1 MRETLIRLG
10 IAAAV
15 FVVLLFAFLVY
26 VLLASSSPD
35 YWAGEISEFERQ
47 DVSNPPPK
55 GGIVFVGGR
64 DVRLWETLGEDM
76 APLQVL
82 NRGFGGAYLDHLT
95 YFAARIIKPYRPR
108 AVVVI
113 AGAEDMADVQGRTP
127 EELLEGFKVFLSALR
142 AHEVSAPV
150 IFVSIRPS
158 PMRAARWFG
167 AKRANGL
174 IEAFAAARDDVIYLD
189 VASLM
194 FTADEEMRDEI
205 FRWDGLSLSPEGYS
219 LLTSRLK
226 PLLLRRF
233 DSPQPNPP
241 EEPNGRF

>member
-1 MRETLIRLG
+1 MRDILIRLG

-15 FVVLLFAFLVY
+15 LTTLLFAFLVY
-26 VLLASSSPD
+26 VLLASSGPD
-35 YWAGEISEFERQ
+35 YWIGEIAEFERH
-47 DVSNPPPK
+47 DVSNPPSK

-64 DVRLWETLGEDM
+64 DVRLWETLESDM
-76 APLQVL
+76 APLPVL

-95 YFAARIIKPYRPR
+95 YFAARIIKPYEPR

-127 EELLEGFKVFLSALR
+127 EELLEGFKIFMSALR
-142 AHEVSAPV
+142 AHDVSAPV

-174 IEAFAAARDDVIYLD
+174 IEAFAATRDDVIYLD

-194 FTADEEMRDEI
+194 FTDSEEMRGDM
-205 FRWDGLSLSPEGYS
+205 FRWDGLSLSAEGYS

-226 PLLLRRF
+226 PLLTRRF
-233 DSPQPNPP
+233 NSRAPQSL
-241 EEPNGRF
+241 EETP

>member
-15 FVVLLFAFLVY
+15 LAALLFAFLVY
-26 VLLASSSPD
+26 VLLASSGPD
-35 YWAGEISEFERQ
+35 YWAGEIAEFERH
-47 DVSNPPPK
+47 DVSNPPSK

-64 DVRLWETLGEDM
+64 DVRLWETLESDM
-76 APLQVL
+76 APLPVL

-95 YFAARIIKPYRPR
+95 YFAARIIKPYEPR

-113 AGAEDMADVQGRTP
+113 AGAEDLADVQGRTP
-127 EELLEGFKVFLSALR
+127 EELLEGFKVFMSALR
-142 AHEVSAPV
+142 AHDVSAPV

-174 IEAFAAARDDVIYLD
+174 IEAFAATREDVIYLD

-194 FTADEEMRDEI
+194 FTDDDEMRGDM
-205 FRWDGLSLSPEGYS
+205 FRWDGLSLSAEGYN
-219 LLTSRLK
+219 LLASRLK
-226 PLLLRRF
+226 PLLTRRF
-233 DSPQPNPP
+233 NSPPP
-241 EEPNGRF
+241 YSSEESP

>member
-15 FVVLLFAFLVY
+15 LTAFLFAFLVY
-26 VLLASSSPD
+26 VLLASSDPD
-35 YWAGEISEFERQ
+35 YWLGEIAEFERH
-47 DVSNPPPK
+47 DVSNPPSK

-64 DVRLWETLGEDM
+64 DVRLWETLESDM
-76 APLQVL
+76 APLPVL

-95 YFAARIIKPYRPR
+95 YFAARIIKPYEPR

-127 EELLEGFKVFLSALR
+127 EELLEGFKIFMSALR
-142 AHEVSAPV
+142 AHDVSAPV

-174 IEAFAAARDDVIYLD
+174 IEAFAATRDDVIYLD

-194 FTADEEMRDEI
+194 FTDEDEMRGDM
-205 FRWDGLSLSPEGYS
+205 FRWDGLSLSAEGYD
-219 LLTSRLK
+219 LLASRLK
-226 PLLLRRF
+226 PLLTRRF
-233 DSPQPNPP
+233 NSPTPHSS
-241 EEPNGRF
+241 EETP